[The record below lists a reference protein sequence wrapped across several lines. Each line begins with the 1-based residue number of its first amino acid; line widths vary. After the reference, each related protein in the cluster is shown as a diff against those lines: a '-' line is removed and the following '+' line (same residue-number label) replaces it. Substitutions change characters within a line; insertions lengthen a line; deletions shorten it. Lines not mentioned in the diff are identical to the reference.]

1 MYLFISLKTV
11 KIDIDHLARSVSEDN
26 RSAFSMLYQVY
37 YENVF
42 RFSYY
47 FLRDKEACR
56 EVVSDVFFSIWQS
69 RKKLKEITNLE
80 AYFYIVTKNEAMR
93 YLNRKNEYEKLSL
106 DDFPIELE
114 DLEAS
119 SPDGQL
125 IDKEIETLLTQI
137 INELPD
143 KCRLIFLMA
152 RQEGLKP
159 KEIGKVLSISESTVR
174 VQMKIAVEKIIEKIR
189 PHFPDLTLTV
199 LFGFFTGIYQDIC

>member
-26 RSAFSMLYQVY
+26 RSAFNMLYQVY

-159 KEIGKVLSISESTVR
+159 KEIGKILSISESTVR

>member
-26 RSAFSMLYQVY
+26 RSAFNMLYQVY

-114 DLEAS
+114 DLGAS

>member
-1 MYLFISLKTV
+1 MKTV

-26 RSAFSMLYQVY
+26 RSAFNMLYQVY

-159 KEIGKVLSISESTVR
+159 KEIGKILSISESTVR

>member
-125 IDKEIETLLTQI
+125 IDRK
-137 INELPD
+137 
-143 KCRLIFLMA
+143 
-152 RQEGLKP
+152 
-159 KEIGKVLSISESTVR
+159 
-174 VQMKIAVEKIIEKIR
+174 
-189 PHFPDLTLTV
+189 
-199 LFGFFTGIYQDIC
+199 